1 MSDPVADRLDG
12 ETGEVVELRAANR
25 KLQRQLAQSK
35 AKTEALV
42 EAVEQAAREAA
53 VTVGRPTIPTPQKD
67 ARKRAEEV
75 ALIHATDWQCGK
87 RTGTFDSEILATRI
101 GQLAGKVAKLT
112 EIQRADHPVR
122 RCVLM
127 LGGDMVE
134 GVAIFPGQA
143 WEVDSTL
150 YDQLFTAARIVEQLV
165 VDLLAVFERV
175 DVVCEYGNH
184 GRLGRK
190 GDFPGQDNIDLF
202 MYRMVA
208 ERLTDQRV
216 SWQFSTDWRQLFQI
230 GEYKALLVHGDEIK
244 SFGGNTPAFGILR
257 KATAWASGVVPEFAD
272 VYLGHFHTPMTL
284 TMPNGGQIYV
294 TGSPESDNPYAA
306 EFVAARGR
314 PSQRLHFIDP
324 AAGRVSA
331 SYLVWLDS

>member
-1 MSDPVADRLDG
+1 
-12 ETGEVVELRAANR
+12 
-25 KLQRQLAQSK
+25 
-35 AKTEALV
+35 
-42 EAVEQAAREAA
+42 
-53 VTVGRPTIPTPQKD
+53 
-67 ARKRAEEV
+67 
-75 ALIHATDWQCGK
+75 
-87 RTGTFDSEILATRI
+87 
-101 GQLAGKVAKLT
+101 
-112 EIQRADHPVR
+112 
-122 RCVLM
+122 
-127 LGGDMVE
+127 
-134 GVAIFPGQA
+134 VAIFPGQA